1 MLYLVGLEIEHVE
14 YDFLEIS
21 LLNFLAWQRKS
32 LRQSE
37 NILKYFYF
45 EHPMVT
51 PYHLEVFKALAT
63 RNVRLEYSMIY
74 AWSIQV
80 QIEKTDKLD
89 SEAISKLTSSAR
101 SLKSSEYF

>member
-21 LLNFLAWQRKS
+21 LLNFLAWK
-32 LRQSE
+32 
-37 NILKYFYF
+37 ILKYFYF

-63 RNVRLEYSMIY
+63 RNARLEYSMIY
-74 AWSIQV
+74 SWSIQV

-89 SEAISKLTSSAR
+89 SEAISMLTSRAR
-101 SLKSSEYF
+101 SLKSAEYF